1 MSKPSK
7 PWWHKRDPEFDAEK
21 ARYQSPIPSRL
32 FIREQLTELGQPNN
46 LAALIDHFKMRDDDA
61 KEGLRRRLI
70 AMCKDGQL
78 HQTRRSEF
86 APIESLDLI
95 RGRVIGQRDGYGF
108 LVPDDASDDLYLSA
122 REMKQLFH
130 GDIALAHVR
139 GVDKRGRRE
148 GAVVQVLERNTKAVV
163 GRFQPEGEVGFVV
176 PDNARLIHDIVIPA
190 PEIHGAKAGQ
200 IVVAEIT
207 EHPRKRVP
215 PIGRISQ
222 ILGEHGAPGMETQI
236 ALHAHG
242 IPFEWPNAALKQAK
256 QIGEVVPEAAKQGRE
271 DLRATPLVTI
281 DGADARDF
289 DDAVFAEPVG
299 KGSSAGWRVL
309 VAIADVST
317 YVEKDSPLD
326 EEARNRGNSVY
337 LPDRVVPM
345 LPESLSN
352 GLCSLNPEVD
362 RLCLVCEMRINQAG
376 KVTRSRFFEGVMNS
390 HARLTYDKVAR
401 MLLHDDEDLRERYA
415 GVFPH
420 LQNLHAVYGALHTA
434 RQQRG
439 AIEFDTQETKIV
451 FGADQKILR
460 IEPTA
465 RNDAHMLIEECMI
478 AANVEAARFLIRHKL
493 PALYRV
499 HEGPKAEKLEDL
511 HVFLSE
517 FGLKIRGGSDP
528 QPMDYLEIV
537 EQIKGRPD
545 AHLIQTV
552 LLRSLSQAVYSPD
565 KLTGHFG
572 LALRQYGHF
581 TSPIRRYPDLLV
593 HRGIKHIIHQ
603 EKPGAFAYSL
613 ADMERWGEHC
623 SMTERRADE
632 AVRSATDWLK
642 CEFMEDKVGEEYA
655 GIVTAVTRFGLFVEL
670 ADIFVEGL
678 VHISAL
684 QGDFYHHDPVAHS
697 LTGERF
703 NQVYRLGDALKIRVT
718 RVDLDER
725 KIDFELCDSP
735 KVKGKDSPKSA
746 AKGARKTSSKESTK
760 SAPKGVKK
768 PARKKRNN
776 RRKP

>member
-1 MSKPSK
+1 MRVGETCHNSRMPKSSK

-21 ARYQSPIPSRL
+21 SRYQSPIPSRE
-32 FIREQLTELGQPNN
+32 FIRTELNDHGKP
-46 LAALIDHFKMRDDDA
+46 LSLKSLIGHFGLRDDDA
-61 KEGLRRRLI
+61 QEGLRRRLI
-70 AMCKDGQL
+70 AMCREGQL
-78 HQTRRSEF
+78 HQNRRGEF
-86 APIESLDLI
+86 APIESLDLV
-95 RGRVIGQRDGYGF
+95 RGRIIGQRDGYGF

-139 GVDKRGRRE
+139 GIDKRGRRD
-148 GAVVQVLERNTKAVV
+148 GAIVQVLERNTTTLV
-163 GRFQPEGEVGFVV
+163 GRYQPEGEVGFVV
-176 PDNARLIHDIVIPA
+176 PDNARLIHDVVIPA
-190 PEIHGAKAGQ
+190 PERNGAKAGQ
-200 IVVAEIT
+200 IVIAEIT
-207 EHPRKRVP
+207 EPPRKRVP
-215 PIGRISQ
+215 PIGRI
-222 ILGEHGAPGMETQI
+222 IEVLGEHGAPGMETQI

-242 IPFEWPNAALKQAK
+242 IPFEWPQAALDQADN
-256 QIGEVVPEAAKQGRE
+256 IGDSVPETAKTGRE
-271 DLRATPLVTI
+271 DLRDTPLVTI

-299 KGSSAGWRVL
+299 KGNSAGWRVL
-309 VAIADVST
+309 VAIADVAA
-317 YVEKDSPLD
+317 YVEKDSALD
-326 EEARNRGNSVY
+326 QEARSRGNSVY

-352 GLCSLNPEVD
+352 GLCSLNPEVE
-362 RLCLVCEMRINQAG
+362 RLCLVCEMRINHTG
-376 KVTRSRFFEGVMNS
+376 KVTRSRFFEGVMRS

-415 GVFPH
+415 AVFPH
-420 LQNLHAVYGALHTA
+420 LQNLHNVYGALRTA
-434 RQQRG
+434 RQTRG
-439 AIEFDTQETKIV
+439 AIDFDTQETKIV

-478 AANVEAARFLIRHKL
+478 AANVEAARFLIRHKM

-499 HEGPKAEKLEDL
+499 HEGPKADKLEDL

-517 FGLKIRGGSDP
+517 FGLKIRGGSEP
-528 QPMDYLEIV
+528 QPIDYLEIV

-565 KLTGHFG
+565 KLAGHFG
-572 LALRQYGHF
+572 LALRQYAHF

-593 HRGIKHIIHQ
+593 HRGIKHVLHSQ
-603 EKPGAFAYSL
+603 KPGAFAYSL

-623 SMTERRADE
+623 SVTERRADE

-642 CEFMEDKVGEEYA
+642 CEYMQDKVGEEYN

-670 ADIFVEGL
+670 AEIFVEGL

-684 QGDFYHHDPVAHS
+684 QGDFYHHDPIAHT

-703 NQVYRLGDALKIRVT
+703 NKTYRLGDALKIRVI

-725 KIDFELCDSP
+725 KIDFELCDSG
-735 KVKGKDSPKSA
+735 KVKTKGAKTKSPKP
-746 AKGARKTSSKESTK
+746 TN
-760 SAPKGVKK
+760 
-768 PARKKRNN
+768 PARKKRKP
-776 RRKP
+776 RR